1 MNAHITMQ
9 THAENYLNERRRLGF
24 GLRSTG
30 YALMSFAR
38 YIDDHNIQEPLSVEI
53 MVDWSRQDKGNSGK
67 PSTWARRLKKL
78 RSFCRYLQ
86 QFEPRTEI
94 PDDSIFG
101 RIGQRLTPHIYSE
114 QEIIDLLAAAHNLG
128 SFIPGLR
135 GATYETLFG
144 LIASTGLRISEALHL
159 LDWDVDLKSGML
171 TIRQTKFAKSRY
183 VPLHPSTVEALK
195 QYRSLRNVHI
205 HVTEDTPFFI
215 STRGRLLGHRL
226 DSRQVRRVFIR
237 LRNQLGWINRGA
249 HNGPRIHD
257 FRHTFIVRRV
267 LLWQAQGM
275 DVDRQML
282 ALSTY
287 VGHAMVTNTYWY
299 LTGIP
304 ELMAIAANR
313 FEPFAHLPEAGHD

>member
-1 MNAHITMQ
+1 MTAQITMQ
-9 THAENYLNERRRLGF
+9 THAENYLSERRRLGF
-24 GLRSTG
+24 GLRTPG
-30 YALMSFAR
+30 YSVISFAR
-38 YIDDHNIQEPLSVEI
+38 YVDGLNGQEPLTVEI
-53 MVDWSRQDKGNSGK
+53 MADWARQDLGNSGK
-67 PSTWARRLKKL
+67 PSIWARRLKNL

-86 QFEPRTEI
+86 QFEPRTEV

-101 RIGQRLTPHIYSE
+101 RIGQRLAPHIYSE

-159 LDWDVDLKSGML
+159 LDLDVDLKSGML
-171 TIRQTKFAKSRY
+171 TIRQTKFAKSRQ
-183 VPLHPSTVEALK
+183 VPMHPSTLEVLR
-195 QYRSLRNVHI
+195 QYRSQRNLHI
-205 HVTEDTPFFI
+205 EVSDETPFFVG
-215 STRGRLLGHRL
+215 TRGRHLGHAL
-226 DSRQVRRVFIR
+226 DSRQVHRVFIG
-237 LRNQLGWINRGA
+237 LRDQLGWINRGA

-257 FRHTFIVRRV
+257 LRHTFVVRRV
-267 LLWQAQGM
+267 LLWQAQGL
-275 DVDRQML
+275 DVDQQML

-304 ELMAIAANR
+304 QLMAVAAER
-313 FEPFAHLPEAGHD
+313 FETFTQMPEVYHD